1 MARKKTI
8 TRDQILDAAYE
19 VVAKEGFSKFTAR
32 NIAATMKCST
42 QPIYLEFKNM
52 EDLKH
57 SLLTEIF
64 DNLSAKILP
73 KERTGAP
80 LVDLGL
86 NYIEF
91 ANQQKQLY
99 KTLFLEEDEDGRSIP
114 QFSYDLLID
123 LLQEDPDYQEKKS
136 DLKVIA
142 AAYWTVVSGL
152 ANLVSSEVIQ
162 TNEKQLTAVLKET
175 LANLS
180 SKGSL
185 SQVFAKL

>member
-1 MARKKTI
+1 KKTI

-152 ANLVSSEVIQ
+152 
-162 TNEKQLTAVLKET
+162 
-175 LANLS
+175 
-180 SKGSL
+180 
-185 SQVFAKL
+185 